1 MQVTE
6 LQVQRSIEAL
16 TDHGPD
22 PGRPGDHPDAS
33 SDESLDGGGRR
44 LPDGLVAL
52 LVHAPSIRDD
62 RVEAA
67 RRQLAAHDA
76 PTAEALA
83 QRMVG
88 RLVCDR
94 LR

>member
-1 MQVTE
+1 MIATRAFHQGTETLVTTAVVSATAW
-6 LQVQRSIEAL
+6 LSAQRGIPTSHFAL
-16 TDHGPD
+16 ALFP
-22 PGRPGDHPDAS
+22 RAWI
-33 SDESLDGGGRR
+33 
-44 LPDGLVAL
+44 VAL
-52 LVHAPSIRDD
+52 LLQSPSIRDD

-67 RRQLAAHDA
+67 RRQLATHAT

-88 RLVCDR
+88 RLVCVR